1 MKYSFDDVADNNSFW
16 LYFISTQF
24 PHAFDEESDT
34 CLCEFM
40 GEEYNLDECDEWIN
54 EFTQYYDGVIDEND
68 GYVDNPNSVNFVLNN
83 HRFIIEFHA
92 GDTLYFLDGDEIGC
106 TGPHF
111 ILRTLSFQYF
121 TELLKNV
128 EDVRIYL
135 LVLPMLALEEQNIP
149 YIRQIIKS
157 GLVSLNFQN
166 ELTDIITEMI
176 ILGLL

>member
-1 MKYSFDDVADNNSFW
+1 MKYSFDEVADNNSFW

-24 PHAFDEESDT
+24 SHAFDEESDT

-40 GEEYNLDECDEWIN
+40 DEEYNLDECDEWIN

-68 GYVDNPNSVNFVLNN
+68 GYVDNPNSVNLVLNN
-83 HRFIIEFHA
+83 HRFRIEFHP
-92 GDTLYFLDGDEIGC
+92 GDTLYFLNGNEIGC
-106 TGPHF
+106 TGSHF
-111 ILRTLSFQYF
+111 ILKTLSFQHF
-121 TELLKNV
+121 TELIKNV

-135 LVLPMLALEEQNIP
+135 LVLPMLALEEPNIS

-157 GLVSLNFQN
+157 GLVSLSFQN

-176 ILGLL
+176 ISGLL